1 MAEQTET
8 AVAETQVQDTE
19 TTQTEEENTLLN
31 SDQNVGNTVTEHH
44 DDDDDDNDPVDN
56 VEPDDAEVAGT
67 TGVDEAVDTD
77 DAAVSDT
84 ENVDD
89 PDTVDDT
96 NSEATADQAANSEDD
111 SQEGE
116 DEEAEQPIDPFT
128 KIVFLIRPGMSTIGI
143 QRNGT
148 DPEFQSVTSGELEDV
163 LAAAPQAYSWP
174 PPHRHTKQSR
184 SGTKPP
190 SGRVP
195 NPSSAPSKQQPS
207 PPPRPRKQ
215 RTKPAT

>member
-8 AVAETQVQDTE
+8 AVAETQVQDNE

-31 SDQNVGNTVTEHH
+31 SDQDDGNTVTEHH
-44 DDDDDDNDPVDN
+44 DDDDDDPVDN

-77 DAAVSDT
+77 DAEVSDT
-84 ENVDD
+84 ENVAN

-96 NSEATADQAANSEDD
+96 SSEATADQAANSEDD
-111 SQEGE
+111 SQEAEGE
-116 DEEAEQPIDPFT
+116 EETEQPIEPFT

-163 LAAAPQAYSWP
+163 LAAAPQAYSKAIEKWNKAP
-174 PPHRHTKQSR
+174 KRKSA
-184 SGTKPP
+184 KP
-190 SGRVP
+190 V
-195 NPSSAPSKQQPS
+195 
-207 PPPRPRKQ
+207 Q
-215 RTKPAT
+215 RTIKAATLAPAKTKKAKDETSNLKLF

>member
-8 AVAETQVQDTE
+8 AVAETQVQDNE
-19 TTQTEEENTLLN
+19 TTQLEEENTLLN
-31 SDQNVGNTVTEHH
+31 SDQDDSATVTEHNH
-44 DDDDDDNDPVDN
+44 DDDDDDPVDN
-56 VEPDDAEVAGT
+56 VEPDHAEVAGT
-67 TGVDEAVDTD
+67 TDVDDTVNTD
-77 DAAVSDT
+77 NAAVSDT
-84 ENVDD
+84 ENVAG

-116 DEEAEQPIDPFT
+116 DEEAEQPIEPFT

-163 LAAAPQAYSWP
+163 LAAAPQAYSKAIEKWNKAP
-174 PPHRHTKQSR
+174 KRKSA
-184 SGTKPP
+184 KP
-190 SGRVP
+190 V
-195 NPSSAPSKQQPS
+195 
-207 PPPRPRKQ
+207 Q
-215 RTKPAT
+215 RTIKPATLAPAKTKKAKDETSNLKLF

>member
-67 TGVDEAVDTD
+67 TGVDEAVDTN
-77 DAAVSDT
+77 DAEVSDT
-84 ENVDD
+84 ENVAD

-163 LAAAPQAYSWP
+163 LAAAPQAYSQAIEKWNKAP
-174 PPHRHTKQSR
+174 KRKSA
-184 SGTKPP
+184 KP
-190 SGRVP
+190 V
-195 NPSSAPSKQQPS
+195 
-207 PPPRPRKQ
+207 Q
-215 RTKPAT
+215 RTIKAATLAPAKTKKAKDETSNLKLF